1 MKNNVE
7 LEIQK
12 QVMER
17 QIFEYTSARLT
28 FRRAIIET
36 MNDDDILI
44 INVRRAQNPNNNG
57 MFKMTKN
64 QIYQT
69 FDNVINSI
77 SYKRDGN
84 YNYKTT
90 PQKAQQYRIN

>member
-12 QVMER
+12 QVMES

-28 FRRAIIET
+28 FRRSIIET
-36 MNDDDILI
+36 MNDYDILI
-44 INVRRAQNPNNNG
+44 INVSRAQNPNNNG
-57 MFKMTKN
+57 KFKMTKN

-69 FDNVINSI
+69 FDNVINSK
-77 SYKRDGN
+77 SYRRDGN
-84 YNYKTT
+84 YNYEKT